1 MYNGRRRK
9 FVQHQRCQT
18 LPGKQINI
26 RQILITMLNKAVLAL
41 ASAAINASRTSAPT
55 RTRVD
60 QLPALTRREYFP
72 DYRKTGNCLFQHACA
87 QSTPA
92 SMAAA
97 TSVPA
102 RLQNS
107 TGRQSAVSLRK
118 PCQAYCYKR
127 HLLVLR
133 LRFASKLKHIFAV
146 YLLKPDRLE
155 GKLPAAKSRLR
166 FSST

>member
-9 FVQHQRCQT
+9 FVQHQRSPA

-26 RQILITMLNKAVLAL
+26 RQILITMLNESVLAL

-55 RTRVD
+55 SKRVD

-72 DYRKTGNCLFQHACA
+72 DYQQTGNCLFQHACA

-92 SMAAA
+92 SMSGA

-107 TGRQSAVSLRK
+107 TGRQSAVITRK

-133 LRFASKLKHIFAV
+133 HKVASKLKHIFAV
-146 YLLKPDRLE
+146 YLLKPDRFR